1 MQNLGVGGTRCIMVY
16 VKMVNGGMVGWTRE
30 AALNV
35 IRTLLKEA
43 RSGESA
49 APINDKSVERM
60 HLKSCLKEAK

>member
-1 MQNLGVGGTRCIMVY
+1 MHYGLCENGEWWD
-16 VKMVNGGMVGWTRE
+16 GGMVGWTRE

-35 IRTLLKEA
+35 LRTLLKEA